1 MYETWRIELPDS
13 CSLVKKEPFGSFT
26 LSKHKYIIFD
36 IKTQLT
42 DDEFILAVEKAMK
55 SHFGFKFNVF
65 MINRK
70 KGRVQ
75 MSFTH
80 NKERILFHAV
90 LMMHI
95 KK

>member
-36 IKTQLT
+36 IKTKIS
-42 DDEFILAVEKAMK
+42 DDDFALAVEKAMN
-55 SHFGFKFNVF
+55 SHFGFKFNITLVD
-65 MINRK
+65 RK
-70 KGRVQ
+70 NKRVQ
-75 MSFTH
+75 MTFTH
-80 NKERILFHAV
+80 NKEHVLFHAV